1 MKLSQVSSLTFTDP
15 GAFQAAIH
23 GAHVEIL
30 PTKNGDFRA
39 ELTRIAFYRLRLQ
52 RFSEILPRIYRGALT
67 TNRIAFGFLTDSK
80 QPAMRHRGVDVSPSE
95 IITADRKEMHR
106 QTSAPCRWGTLSLT
120 PQEFAASCK
129 SLVGRPLT
137 RLSEGGV
144 VRPSPQHMSR
154 LLRLHCAAEQ
164 LSKTAPDILGNPEVA
179 RALGNEL
186 IQTIIMCASESTL
199 VNGSVSNTNHS
210 RIMAQFEDHIE
221 EHKTDSLYI
230 ADICTAL
237 RVSER
242 TLRSSCQEQLDMS
255 PIKYLWLRRM
265 HLARRAL
272 RRSTSRMST
281 VTRIATSYGFWE
293 LGRFA
298 VEYRSLFGESPSATL
313 RPPVKDDLRAQKVH
327 QVA

>member
-1 MKLSQVSSLTFTDP
+1 MKLTQVSSLIFTDP
-15 GAFQAAIH
+15 GALQAAIR
-23 GAHVEIL
+23 GAHVEIM

-39 ELTRIAFYRLRLQ
+39 ELTRIAFHRLRLQ
-52 RFSEILPRIYRGALT
+52 RFSEILPRIYRGVLT
-67 TNRIAFGFLTDSK
+67 TNRIAFGFLTDSE
-80 QPAMRHRGVDVSPSE
+80 QPAMRHRGIDVSPSE
-95 IITADRKEMHR
+95 IIIADRKEMRR
-106 QTSAPCRWGTLSLT
+106 QTNAPCRWGTLSLT

-129 SLVGRPLT
+129 SLLGRPLT
-137 RLSEGGV
+137 RLLDGGV
-144 VRPSPQHMSR
+144 VRPSPEHMSR
-154 LLRLHCAAEQ
+154 LLSLHHAAER
-164 LSKTAPDILGNPEVA
+164 LSKTAPDILGNPEVV
-179 RALGNEL
+179 RALENEL
-186 IQTIIMCASESTL
+186 IETIIMCASKNTA
-199 VNGSVSNTNHS
+199 VKGSVSNTNHS